1 MKRSGA
7 IAAEFLGDH
16 PNRIFV
22 LAHQPA
28 SFDGRCVLVCPPF
41 AEEMNK
47 ARRMV
52 TELAHRLTASGV
64 AVVVPDLFGTGDS
77 EGDFTEASWSRWIED
92 LRSTEHWINGRG
104 WRVEL
109 LLGIRLGCLL
119 SAHYSQQRAAG
130 PLPALFWQPMTD
142 GARALDQFL
151 RIRVATSLMRDDK
164 ETVALLKQ
172 RLSGGAVVEVGGYGL
187 SPALAEELGG
197 LRLVQLCSGLS
208 AVHWFE
214 VLRSAEA
221 SVPGPAAATLE
232 ALRKQ
237 GVEVTLQTVVG
248 EPFWASTEIVS
259 VPELLT
265 ASVATVIHD

>member
-1 MKRSGA
+1 VNRSGA

-22 LAHQPA
+22 LAHRPA

-77 EGDFTEASWSRWIED
+77 EGDFADASWSRWIED
-92 LRSTEHWINGRG
+92 LRATELWINGHG

-119 SAHYSQQRAAG
+119 SAHYAQQRAAG
-130 PLPALFWQPMTD
+130 PLRALFWQPMTD
-142 GARALDQFL
+142 GSRALEQFL
-151 RIRVATSLMRDDK
+151 RIRVAASLMRDEK

-187 SPALAEELGG
+187 SAALAEELAR
-197 LRLVQLCSGLS
+197 LRLVQLGSALT

-214 VLRSAEA
+214 VLRSADA
-221 SVPGPAAATLE
+221 SVPGPAVTAVE
-232 ALRKQ
+232 ELRKH
-237 GVEVTLQTVVG
+237 GVQVTLQTVVG

-259 VPELLT
+259 VPELLS
-265 ASVATVIHD
+265 ASVAAVMHD